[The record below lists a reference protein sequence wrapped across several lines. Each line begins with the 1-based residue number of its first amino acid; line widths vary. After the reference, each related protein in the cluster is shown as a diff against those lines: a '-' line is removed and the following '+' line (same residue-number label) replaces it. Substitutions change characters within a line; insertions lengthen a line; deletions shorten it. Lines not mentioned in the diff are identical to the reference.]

1 VRKGKILEGKV
12 IADKL
17 DKTITVMVGAKLAHQ
32 LYKRSIIKRKKYK
45 VHDAQNRAKVGDR
58 VRIVESRPFS
68 KEKRFKLHEI
78 VK

>member
-12 IADKL
+12 ISEKADK
-17 DKTITVMVGAKLAHQ
+17 TVTVMVGTKMSHQ

-45 VHDAQNRAKVGDR
+45 AHDAQNEAKVGDR

-68 KEKRFKLHEI
+68 KDKHFKLLEI